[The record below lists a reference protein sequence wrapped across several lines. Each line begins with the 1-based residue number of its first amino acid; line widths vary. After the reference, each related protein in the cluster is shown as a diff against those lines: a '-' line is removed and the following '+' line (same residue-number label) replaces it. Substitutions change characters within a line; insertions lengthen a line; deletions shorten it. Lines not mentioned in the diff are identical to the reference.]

1 MVFSSSLFLLYFLPV
16 FLLLYHFFK
25 NTTYKNWVILVA
37 SIFFYAWGAP
47 RFVFVVVGSV
57 ILDYYI
63 INAMY
68 HSSSSLHRKYLL
80 ALSISINVGLLLYFK
95 YANFFVENVDFLL
108 NSMGYENVNW
118 TQVAL
123 PIGISFYTFQTLTY
137 SIDVFRGVHK
147 PLKNPFQY
155 LVYIMLFP
163 QMIAGPI
170 VRFNQIADQIEE
182 RQHLETLDDKLLG
195 FFRFGIG
202 LAKKVL
208 IANVMGAQADAAF
221 ALSEGELTSG
231 IAWIGIIAYTF
242 QIYYDFSGYSDMAIG
257 LGRIMGFKFPENFN
271 NPYIS
276 QSITEFWRRWH
287 ITLGSWMRDYL
298 YIPLGGSRVKTKQ
311 RMYFN
316 LWFVFLVSGLWHGAA
331 WNFVIWGAFHG
342 FFLIL
347 DRLFLLKWSEKI
359 GKYPSIAFTFLIT
372 IIGWVLFRAES
383 WDQIVYYLGA
393 MFSFGDLQL
402 PDYGPKFWT
411 MLIIGVFFAF
421 ITLSKTGLQLE
432 QTFFFARKYKMSGY
446 WSMAFVL
453 LVLVVLSLSSITSSG
468 FNPFIYFRF

>member
-1 MVFSSSLFLLYFLPV
+1 M
-16 FLLLYHFFK
+16 
-25 NTTYKNWVILVA
+25 YKSAKSN
-37 SIFFYAWGAP
+37 
-47 RFVFVVVGSV
+47 
-57 ILDYYI
+57 
-63 INAMY
+63 N
-68 HSSSSLHRKYLL
+68 RKYLL
-80 ALSISINVGLLLYFK
+80 ALSISINIGLLLYFK
-95 YANFFVENVDFLL
+95 YANFFVENLDFVLH
-108 NSMGYENVNW
+108 SMGFNNLQW

-137 SIDVFRGVHK
+137 SIDVYRGIHK

-170 VRFNQIADQIEE
+170 VRFNQIADQIEN
-182 RQHLETLDDKLLG
+182 RQHLETLDNKLLG

-202 LAKKVL
+202 LAKKVI
-208 IANVMGAQADAAF
+208 IANVMGAEADQAF
-221 ALSEGELTSG
+221 AMADGQLTTS

-271 NPYIS
+271 NPYVS
-276 QSITEFWRRWH
+276 RSITEFWRRWH

-298 YIPLGGSRVKTKQ
+298 YIPIGGSHVKTKR

-347 DRLFLLKWSEKI
+347 DRLFLLKFSEKI
-359 GKYPSIAFTFLIT
+359 GKYPSIALTFFIT

-383 WDQIVYYLGA
+383 LDQAIYYLQT
-393 MFSFGDLQL
+393 MFIFDGLAL
-402 PDYGPKFWT
+402 KYYGVEFWT
-411 MLIIGVFFAF
+411 ILVLGVFFAF
-421 ITLSKTGLQLE
+421 ITLSKLGLKWE
-432 QTFFFARKYKMSGY
+432 QKMFFAEKYQAKGY
-446 WSMAFVL
+446 MLMTFIFFI
-453 LVLVVLSLSSITSSG
+453 LVVLSISSITSSG